1 MGEPKPLASLSSS
14 LLARKGQARP
24 AMRPQGFAN
33 FAERMANGQDDLG
46 WNDMG
51 HEAPR
56 GFEVHREEPLPAV
69 VHQQAAL
76 AEEYAAHDLMLP
88 HPLTGFAA
96 SEAPATPAAREIH
109 PVPALP
115 LPLLPLPTIAIARVK
130 QAAKGRTTKA
140 AFTLRLDPD
149 RHLRLRLACAIGRV
163 SAQAMV
169 TRALDQYLGG
179 QPEIDALARETPAAS
194 RLGRQG
200 QEP

>member
-56 GFEVHREEPLPAV
+56 GFEVHREEPVPAV

-76 AEEYAAHDLMLP
+76 AEEFAAHDLMLP

-96 SEAPATPAAREIH
+96 SEAPA
-109 PVPALP
+109 LP
-115 LPLLPLPTIAIARVK
+115 PLPLPTIAIARVK